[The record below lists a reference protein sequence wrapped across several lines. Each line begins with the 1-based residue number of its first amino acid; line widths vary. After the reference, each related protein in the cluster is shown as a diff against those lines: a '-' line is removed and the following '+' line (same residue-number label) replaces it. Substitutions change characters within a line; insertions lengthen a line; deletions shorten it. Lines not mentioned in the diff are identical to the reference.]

1 MAKTETSM
9 KQKSLYDLTA
19 QSVRIVKVYW
29 KQQETNKYNWRLKRK
44 IEARIERLN
53 LIYGK
58 YRSNVYGYFNIPPET
73 SISDEQAKVS
83 LPRSIY
89 AGY

>member
-1 MAKTETSM
+1 M
-9 KQKSLYDLTA
+9 KQKSLYDLA
-19 QSVRIVKVYW
+19 YQSVRIAKVYW
-29 KQQETNKYNWRLKRK
+29 QQQETNKYNWRLKRK

-58 YRSNVYGYFNIPPET
+58 YRCNVYEYFNISPKQ
-73 SISDEQAKVS
+73 SISDEQVKVS
-83 LPRSIY
+83 LPRSVY